1 MKYVGLL
8 AMSRLLSTHPKLI
21 AEHKDIILECID
33 DDDFSIR
40 FRALDLVVGMVIS
53 MDTHTVEKRNSR
65 IYLYIRRTKRVV

>member
-40 FRALDLVVGMVIS
+40 FRALDLVVGMVNNNKGVFIS
-53 MDTHTVEKRNSR
+53 GRKMGF
-65 IYLYIRRTKRVV
+65 